1 MCFLSSFE
9 NGAGPFELVE
19 YSQIKKRTSM
29 ILEVINSNYMPPWP
43 ADNEYRDFIG
53 DKSLTYD
60 EKKIINN
67 WIKNG
72 AKKGD
77 EIEYEEYTKDI
88 PINEIPDLVVKMDS
102 FFLTKGNNRRSIYDD
117 EIPI

>member
-1 MCFLSSFE
+1 MFFLCCQNEQITYYNGVKKIIDNKCASCHHK

-43 ADNEYRDFIG
+43 ADTEYRDFIG

-60 EKKIINN
+60 EKK
-67 WIKNG
+67 
-72 AKKGD
+72 
-77 EIEYEEYTKDI
+77 
-88 PINEIPDLVVKMDS
+88 
-102 FFLTKGNNRRSIYDD
+102 
-117 EIPI
+117 

>member
-1 MCFLSSFE
+1 MYHSKRFLLVILYTFFLCCQNEQISYYNGVKKIIDNKCASCHHL

-29 ILEVINSNYMPPWP
+29 ILEVINSNNMPPWP

-60 EKKIINN
+60 EKKNN
-67 WIKNG
+67 ARFGEGLN
-72 AKKGD
+72 D
-77 EIEYEEYTKDI
+77 EI
-88 PINEIPDLVVKMDS
+88 LVK
-102 FFLTKGNNRRSIYDD
+102 
-117 EIPI
+117 